1 MKTLDG
7 KVTANTNNIAKNAS
21 EIASIKS
28 DYVKYESATKSI
40 YRDEFGIY
48 SGTKGGTVGG
58 KTGFQISG
66 DTIQVY
72 DNLNVSSPK
81 RSTLESGYVEVSETG
96 VVVGQGSVSNTMR
109 MTSTGFLFNS
119 VYVAMPAVTERT
131 TLLVASDFTAISTD
145 TIDSW
150 F

>member
-1 MKTLDG
+1 MADLD
-7 KVTANTNNIAKNAS
+7 KNVQINASNITANRT
-21 EIASIKS
+21 EIDSIKS

-40 YRDEFGIY
+40 YRDGFGIY
-48 SGTKGGTVGG
+48 SGTKGST
-58 KTGFQISG
+58 TINQNGFQISG

-81 RSTLESGYVEVSETG
+81 RSTLESGYVEVSETAN
-96 VVVGQGSVSNTMR
+96 VVGQGRVTNTMR

-119 VYVAMPAVTERT
+119 VAVSMPAVTTAT
-131 TLLVASDFTAISTD
+131 TLLVASDFTAISND